1 MSGSNERSDA
11 DTSTYHRRA
20 SFSPGT
26 SLTELFTGRAPPP
39 PYPGPNAAAAQRARA
54 MSISGPS
61 TSGISAFR
69 RESISSI
76 NSSASNLD
84 ENAVDEGEGSP
95 TGMTN
100 PFTRRMSFG
109 ARAMRDLRLPGKM
122 GAQGGSVP
130 FPTAARGEPHYR
142 RLVRIV
148 LIMSSGTC
156 PDDGK
161 SNSPPLSEPGENPH
175 HQRRP
180 SASTMP
186 LPVSST
192 KANYDPMGER
202 ILKGDFYMD

>member
-1 MSGSNERSDA
+1 
-11 DTSTYHRRA
+11 
-20 SFSPGT
+20 
-26 SLTELFTGRAPPP
+26 
-39 PYPGPNAAAAQRARA
+39 

-69 RESISSI
+69 RESVSSI

-109 ARAMRDLRLPGKM
+109 ARAIRDLRLPGRM

-130 FPTAARGEPHYR
+130 SPTAARG
-142 RLVRIV
+142 
-148 LIMSSGTC
+148 TW

-180 SASTMP
+180 SVSTMP